1 MSLEKAAMPRF
12 LKETCRYGNGGIRK
26 NWAEKGEKIYMQQN
40 RETEKQTG
48 SAKETGKKIRAY
60 LDNSSTTQ
68 PCREAVEAAARSMED
83 NWGNP
88 SSLHTLGFL
97 AEQEMRKSRETV
109 AKALFCRPEEI
120 VFTSGG
126 TEADNIAVF
135 GAAYGRIRRGK
146 HIVTT
151 AIEHP
156 AVLNAMKQLEKE
168 GFSVTYLM
176 PDSFGW
182 IAPEQVFDAVTSE
195 TILVSMMAVNNEV
208 GSILP
213 LEAAAQAIREKKAP
227 ALFHVDAVQ
236 AFGKIPLRPADM
248 GVDLMTVSGHKI
260 HGPKGIGALYIRRGV
275 HLASRVFG
283 GGQEQNI
290 RPGTEPMPAI
300 SAFAAAVGALPDLKK
315 EEERIRGLNKLLRER
330 LQAIPQVKIHSL
342 EKGIPYIVNLS
353 AGTVRAETMLHF
365 LAERGVFVSTGS
377 ACAKGK
383 ESHVLSAMGLPKEEI
398 ASSLRVSFSRMN
410 GEEDVDA
417 FACAL
422 EEGLS
427 VLARKGLKRV

>member
-1 MSLEKAAMPRF
+1 
-12 LKETCRYGNGGIRK
+12 
-26 NWAEKGEKIYMQQN
+26 MQQGFEKERKGPPQK
-40 RETEKQTG
+40 REAPE
-48 SAKETGKKIRAY
+48 IRAY
-60 LDNSSTTQ
+60 LDNSATTR
-68 PCREAVEAAARSMED
+68 PCREAVEAAALFMEET
-83 NWGNP
+83 WGNP

-97 AEQEMRKSRETV
+97 AEQGMRESRE
-109 AKALFCRPEEI
+109 AAAGALSCRPEEI

-126 TEADNIAVF
+126 TEADNLAIF
-135 GAAYGRIRRGK
+135 GAAYGRQRRGR

-156 AVLNAMKQLEKE
+156 AVLNAMKQLERE

-176 PDSFGW
+176 PDRFGW
-182 IAPEQVFDAVTSE
+182 ITPEQAYEAVRE
-195 TILVSMMAVNNEV
+195 DTILVSMMAVNNEV

-213 LEAAAQAIREKKAP
+213 LDAAARAIREKGAP

-236 AFGKIPLRPADM
+236 AFGKLPLRP
-248 GVDLMTVSGHKI
+248 GESGIDLMTVSGHKI

-275 HLASRVFG
+275 HLAPRIFG
-283 GGQEQNI
+283 GGQERNI
-290 RPGTEPMPAI
+290 RPGTEPMPMIA
-300 SAFAAAVGALPDLKK
+300 AFGAAVKALPNLRE
-315 EEERIRGLNKLLRER
+315 EEERIRGLNVLLREK
-330 LQAIPQVKIHSL
+330 LASVPEVKIHSL
-342 EKGIPYIVNLS
+342 EKGLPNIVNLS

-383 ESHVLSAMGLPKEEI
+383 ESHVLAAMGLSKEEI

-410 GEEDVDA
+410 TEADVEA
-417 FACAL
+417 FVSAL

-427 VLARKGLKRV
+427 ILARKGVPRLRKLN

>member
-1 MSLEKAAMPRF
+1 MK
-12 LKETCRYGNGGIRK
+12 
-26 NWAEKGEKIYMQQN
+26 W
-40 RETEKQTG
+40 
-48 SAKETGKKIRAY
+48 
-60 LDNSSTTQ
+60 
-68 PCREAVEAAARSMED
+68 V
-83 NWGNP
+83 P
-88 SSLHTLGFL
+88 S
-97 AEQEMRKSRETV
+97 
-109 AKALFCRPEEI
+109 C
-120 VFTSGG
+120 
-126 TEADNIAVF
+126 
-135 GAAYGRIRRGK
+135 
-146 HIVTT
+146 
-151 AIEHP
+151 
-156 AVLNAMKQLEKE
+156 
-168 GFSVTYLM
+168 
-176 PDSFGW
+176 
-182 IAPEQVFDAVTSE
+182 
-195 TILVSMMAVNNEV
+195 
-208 GSILP
+208 P